1 MHSFSFQR
9 WSLLVAKH
17 WAENKK
23 RYLLS
28 IAAIFALITFWFT
41 FLLLVNDEDPMSKNM
56 QAGAYFVSLFGIG
69 CLYAGTFFNPLN
81 SRSKGT
87 FYLLTPASSLEK
99 LLTALLFTVVFFF
112 VVFVGVFYL
121 SNFIMINIA
130 NTIHPFYTQPGN
142 NGVIPQA
149 EMFNVFY
156 EIGPGEDAINFPIYA
171 LLAFFALQAAFLLG
185 SVYFGQFGIVK
196 TAIALFVLFLAVSF
210 AEGYLFHLILPN
222 GDHQE
227 GLGSFL
233 TYEAGKPV
241 NLVMLPT
248 WVDNTLSFVLKFAF
262 APLFWVVTFY
272 RLTEKEI

>member
-28 IAAIFALITFWFT
+28 VAAIFALITFWFT
-41 FLLLVNDEDPMSKNM
+41 FLLLVNEDDPMSKSM

-99 LLTALLFTVVFFF
+99 LLTALLFSVVFFF

-121 SNFIMINIA
+121 SDFIMINIA
-130 NTIHPFYTQPGN
+130 NTVHPYYTQPGS
-142 NGVIPQA
+142 NGVVPQA

-156 EIGPGEDAINFPIYA
+156 EKGPGEDAVNFPIYV

-185 SVYFGQFGIVK
+185 SVYFGQYSVVK
-196 TAIALFVLFLAVSF
+196 TAIALFVLFLVVSF
-210 AEGYLFHLILPN
+210 AEGYLFHLFLPN
-222 GDHQE
+222 GDHYQ
-227 GLGSFL
+227 SL
-233 TYEAGKPV
+233 TSYLTKDANKPV
-241 NLVMLPT
+241 NVVLLPAWIDTALGFVM
-248 WVDNTLSFVLKFAF
+248 KFAF
-262 APLFWVVTFY
+262 APLFWVVTFF